1 MLQKPLN
8 RFIQRVGLWW
18 VLQVTLGIGIV
29 TAATVSILY
38 MALPVHV
45 RGEPAAVTAD
55 EDLVS
60 GDELL
65 ERLQSPEATGNRL
78 AKVMR
83 PGLFKSATPLRDRPM
98 ADKTIERIRSL
109 LKLQCIMQIRGEP
122 VAYVNVQN
130 SGLKKCRVGDSV
142 EDLFTVLGIHEKSVD
157 ITIVDHRTTLSL

>member
-1 MLQKPLN
+1 MLQIALN

-18 VLQVTLGIGIV
+18 LLQVILGMGIV
-29 TAATVSILY
+29 TTVTVSILHI
-38 MALPVHV
+38 ALPVHV
-45 RGEPAAVTAD
+45 HGEPAAVTAD

-60 GDELL
+60 GNELL
-65 ERLQSPEATGNRL
+65 ERLQSPETTGDRL
-78 AKVMR
+78 SRVMR

-109 LKLQCIMQIRGEP
+109 LKLQCIVEIRGEP

-157 ITIVDHRTTLSL
+157 ITIIDHRMTLSL